1 MVVPVVVY
9 AHPAITIA
17 FARIYSSMIYM
28 HQQRDIYEYIDIKP
42 AEFNH

>member
-28 HQQRDIYEYIDIKP
+28 HQQRGIYEYIDMKP
-42 AEFNH
+42 AESNY